1 MMRAFVGHGNSKRRA
16 IIAVQVM
23 VFMVVVLGFA
33 ALTLDVGVMYNT
45 RADLQRAADAAA
57 LAGVSALT
65 SDTMMQVRM
74 GTGGSYAFAEVV
86 SSAYTRADELSAL
99 NPSFGTTTT
108 SIQPGD
114 ITNGWLDLASAT
126 ASVQTGVPP
135 DEYNAVRVV
144 VRRDENG
151 SNGPVTFLFAP
162 IFGQFIGET
171 GATATAVFDDRVAGF
186 DASALPG
193 GLLPFTIHEDMFEDY
208 VENGG
213 DDDYGWDE
221 DTESVI
227 ESGDDI
233 PEINLFPHGMAP
245 GNFGLLNIG
254 TPNMG
259 TPALIN
265 HIENGVPPEDFETEV
280 GSPVL
285 IFSDDGNP
293 VTYSITGNTGLVAA
307 LAPSIETRV
316 GQVVGFFLHNSYAG
330 EGANTVYT
338 ITNMRFGRLMD
349 VRLTGGLTQKRLWIQ
364 PASYVGSDVII
375 DRNAP
380 SSGGLLGRIV
390 LAR

>member
-23 VFMVVVLGFA
+23 VFMVVMLGFA

-86 SSAYTRADELSAL
+86 SSASTRADALSAL

-114 ITNGWLDLASAT
+114 ITTGWLDLASAT

-135 DEYNAVRVV
+135 DQCNAVRVV

-186 DASALPG
+186 DTSALPG
-193 GLLPFTIHEDMFEDY
+193 GLLPFTIHEDMFEYY
-208 VENGG
+208 VENG

-227 ESGDDI
+227 ESGDDV
-233 PEINLFPHGMAP
+233 PEINLYPHDEAP

-259 TPALIN
+259 TPALGN
-265 HIENGVPPEDFETEV
+265 HIENGVPPEDFEAEI

-285 IFSDDGNP
+285 MFFDDGNP
-293 VTYSITGNTGLVAA
+293 VTYSITGNPGLVAA
-307 LAPSIETRV
+307 LVSSIETRV
-316 GQVVGFFLHNSYAG
+316 GQVVGFFLHN
-330 EGANTVYT
+330 TVVDGGSNSIYT
-338 ITNMRFGRLMD
+338 ITDMRFGRLMD
-349 VRLTGGLTQKRLWIQ
+349 VRLTDGPTQRGLWIQ

-375 DRNAP
+375 DRSAP
-380 SSGGLLGRIV
+380 RSGGRLGRIV

>member
-1 MMRAFVGHGNSKRRA
+1 MKRAIVRHGNSKRRA

-23 VFMVVVLGFA
+23 VLMVVVLGFA
-33 ALTLDVGVMYNT
+33 ALTVDVGVMYNT

-65 SDTMMQVRM
+65 SDTMMKLRM
-74 GTGGSYAFAEVV
+74 GTGGSYSFAEVV
-86 SSAYTRADELSAL
+86 SSAYTRADAMSAL

-108 SIQPGD
+108 SIQSGD

-126 ASVQTGVPP
+126 ASVQTGLPP
-135 DEYNAVRVV
+135 DQCNAVRVV

-186 DASALPG
+186 DTSALPG

-208 VENGG
+208 FTGG

-227 ESGDDI
+227 PSGDDV
-233 PEINLFPHGMAP
+233 PEIKLYPHDEAP

-259 TPALIN
+259 TPALEN
-265 HIENGVPPEDFETEV
+265 HIENGVPPEDLEAEL

-285 IFSDDGNP
+285 IFFDDGNL
-293 VTYSITGNTGLVAA
+293 VTYDITGNPGLVAA
-307 LAPSIETRV
+307 LASSIESRV
-316 GQVVGFFLHNSYAG
+316 GQIVGFFLHNAVVDGGS
-330 EGANTVYT
+330 NTVYT

-349 VRLTGGLTQKRLWIQ
+349 VRLTDGPTQQGLWIQ
-364 PASYVGSDVII
+364 PVSYVGSDVII
-375 DRNAP
+375 DRSAP